1 MKELAEILDKR
12 APGMALATVV
22 KTTGSSYRRP
32 GARMLISA
40 DGAVTGSISGGCLEQ
55 DVIEHAR
62 KVCATA
68 EPILLS
74 YDTTMEED
82 VLFGVGLGC
91 KGVIEILVEPLNGP
105 AGLMLDQV
113 GQSLARG
120 ESCAFNTVFRSEDAQ
135 RIAQRVEQGRA
146 GEELFTETIRP
157 PIDLVVFGAGFDA
170 IPLSRFAKDLGF
182 RVTVVDRRAAYA
194 TSIRF
199 PGADDVRI
207 LEGTQIDELHLGAR
221 AAAVVMAHHYVTDRD
236 YLRALLAKPLHY
248 LGVMGPRRRCEKM
261 LQEFRDEGLMLGDEL
276 LSKLHN
282 PVGLDIGAE
291 GPEQIALAILSE
303 ICAAFAGHNGG
314 MLREKKGPIHSPRTA
329 LS

>member
-1 MKELAEILDKR
+1 MKELAEILQKR
-12 APGMALATVV
+12 APGMAVATVV

-32 GARMLISA
+32 GARMLVGK
-40 DGAVTGSISGGCLEQ
+40 DGAIAGSISGGCLEQ
-55 DVIEHAR
+55 DVVEHAR
-62 KVCATA
+62 KVCAT
-68 EPILLS
+68 EKPILLS

-105 AGLMLDQV
+105 AGSMLDHV
-113 GQSLARG
+113 ELSLAQG
-120 ESCAFNTVFRSEDAQ
+120 ESCSFNTIFRSDDPQ
-135 RIAQRVEQGRA
+135 RLGQRVQERRV
-146 GEELFTETIRP
+146 GEELFTETILP
-157 PIDLVVFGAGFDA
+157 PIDLVIFGAGFDA
-170 IPLSRFAKDLGF
+170 IPLSRFAKELGF
-182 RVTVVDRRAAYA
+182 RVTVVDRRPAYA
-194 TSIRF
+194 TRERF
-199 PGADDVRI
+199 PEADEVRI
-207 LEGTQIDELHLGAR
+207 LEAAQIDQLHLSSR

-236 YLRALLAKPLHY
+236 YLRALLPSPLQY

-291 GPEQIALAILSE
+291 GPEQIALAIVSE

-314 MLREKKGPIHSPRTA
+314 ILREKKGPIHSPRTA